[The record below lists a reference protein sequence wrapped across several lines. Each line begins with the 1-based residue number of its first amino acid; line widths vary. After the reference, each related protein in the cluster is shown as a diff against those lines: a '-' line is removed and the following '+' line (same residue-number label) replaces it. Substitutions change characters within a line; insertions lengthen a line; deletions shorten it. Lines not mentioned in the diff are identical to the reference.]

1 MVKGKV
7 HKIQQFSLD
16 NGPGIRTTLFL
27 KGCPLR
33 CIWCGNPELQ
43 EYEDDII
50 FNPDICLDECRE
62 CLDVCLV
69 DAVKKDKFNKLN
81 FNRNLCNACGKCTL
95 VCPSKALSL
104 IGKETEEKNLLDEL
118 FKDIP
123 FYETSGGG
131 ITISGGEPLFQSK
144 FVFNLLKDCKKQ
156 NIHTALDTCGYGNWF
171 EFNEILKYSDLILYD
186 LKIINTEKH
195 KKYTGV
201 SNKLILDNL
210 RKVSKI
216 KSSSLIIRLPLI
228 PGVNDSAEDIYELLN
243 FLKDISFKRIDILPY
258 HKLGVSKYKML
269 GRKYQLIET
278 KRPEKNI
285 IDSIKLSIAE
295 KGFKIEVI

>member
-1 MVKGKV
+1 MKGKIY
-7 HKIQQFSLD
+7 KIQRFSLD
-16 NGPGIRTTLFL
+16 NGIGIRTTVFL

-33 CIWCGNPELQ
+33 CAWCANPELQ
-43 EYEDDII
+43 EYGANIM
-50 FNPDICLDECRE
+50 FNPDICLDECYE
-62 CLDVCLV
+62 CLDVCLIK
-69 DAVKKDKFNKLN
+69 AIKKEKFNKLTI
-81 FNRNLCNACGKCTL
+81 NRDLCSKCGKCTV
-95 VCPSKALSL
+95 VCPSKAISL
-104 IGKETEEKNLLDEL
+104 MGKEIEEKDLLDEL

-131 ITISGGEPLFQSK
+131 ITISGGEPLFQNK
-144 FVFNLLKDCKKQ
+144 FVFNLLRDCKKE
-156 NIHTALDTCGYGNWF
+156 NVHTALDTCGYGNWS
-171 EFNEILKYSDLILYD
+171 EFKEILKYTDLILYD
-186 LKIINTEKH
+186 IKIINAEKS

-216 KSSSLIIRLPLI
+216 RSSSLIIRLPLI

-243 FLKDISFKRIDILPY
+243 FLKSISFKRIDIVPY
-258 HKLGVSKYKML
+258 HKLGISKYKML

-278 KRPEKNI
+278 ERPEKNY

-295 KGFKIEVI
+295 KGFKVKVI